1 MTRVNEKSLKGK
13 TYVVELKT
21 YLSLFWKWKGLI
33 IKGTILSLIIVAL
46 INLGISLVTPKVY
59 RATALLGI
67 GTVSLITK
75 DYEEL
80 GKSPAMATRVIEK
93 LGLDKPPYRLTPENL
108 IQMISIGPVKDYTV
122 PITVEYTDPEKAREI
137 ANAVTISIA
146 ELGNDQ
152 NEAKA
157 IKIRDS
163 LKIQLDEINLTF
175 TKMEQESLDLKVTV
189 EMARLKKEILMEE
202 QKKIEQELLEIDRI
216 IEEKMVILD
225 VLTRQLGN
233 EKKILVFSKSLANDP
248 IVQDILKET
257 LNPSVST
264 LLKIQVKDEQLN
276 PLYKELESKL
286 IVTFSDLEAL
296 KTKKAALTKD
306 LDINEKKLKDLQ
318 KELVQKESSLASVIR
333 NYDLIEKDYKSL
345 KEKFEKAQ
353 SDVASIRSLGIR
365 SPADTPQ
372 SPVNTSKKINL
383 LFTGIIGF
391 FVLTALAFGLEYI
404 SYYKTRTASESH
416 LS

>member
-286 IVTFSDLEAL
+286 IVTFSDLEGL

-404 SYYKTRTASESH
+404 SYYKTKTASESH